1 LLKSKIEKYM
11 NNHKVDGKIALY
23 KEEVAF
29 YIEKGIV
36 SQEEIVEVK
45 DEKRFSD
52 LYLELANKETDELIV
67 DEVEASFLND
77 QIHYLETNLDQY
89 IYVESSAFQMISTES
104 FILEVDSVFKSY
116 ELLLGLQLQKK
127 FEKDIRSF
135 IEDALE
141 GDNIRYS
148 LMFNG
153 QEGLWEV
160 NLPLENVKGFNKE
173 MTVSEAIKLAY
184 LFLFDLSKSL
194 DN

>member
-1 LLKSKIEKYM
+1 
-11 NNHKVDGKIALY
+11 
-23 KEEVAF
+23 
-29 YIEKGIV
+29 
-36 SQEEIVEVK
+36 
-45 DEKRFSD
+45 
-52 LYLELANKETDELIV
+52 
-67 DEVEASFLND
+67 
-77 QIHYLETNLDQY
+77 
-89 IYVESSAFQMISTES
+89 MISTES

-160 NLPLENVKGFNKE
+160 NLPLEKINGFNKE

-184 LFLFDLSKSL
+184 LFLFDLNKSL
-194 DN
+194 DK

>member
-1 LLKSKIEKYM
+1 M

-23 KEEVAF
+23 KEEVSF

-184 LFLFDLSKSL
+184 LFLFDLNKSL
-194 DN
+194 DK